1 MASKKQQ
8 LTDDQLLVKLLLKKI
23 GPVDPDDVIAAD
35 LHPLQGK
42 QKYIIKLGGKRV
54 SDTEALSLQKEVEH
68 LRHMRIYT
76 LFTETLRYQA
86 ERRMFKDFDASN
98 GEIYNAGK
106 YLLHAISTLEHIV
119 WSCENPLLLAEQ
131 KAINTPARKGMDKR
145 RLLTDNVKT

>member
-1 MASKKQQ
+1 MNKKQQ
-8 LTDDQLLVKLLLKKI
+8 LTDDQLLVRILSKKI
-23 GPVDPDDVIAAD
+23 GPVDLNDVIAAD
-35 LHPLQGK
+35 ELPHLGK
-42 QKYIIKLGGKRV
+42 KKYMLKLGGKRV
-54 SDTEALSLQKEVEH
+54 SDTEALSLQKEAEH
-68 LRHMRIYT
+68 FKHMRIYT

-86 ERRMFKDFDASN
+86 ERRMFKDFDAPN
-98 GEIYNAGK
+98 ADIYTAGK